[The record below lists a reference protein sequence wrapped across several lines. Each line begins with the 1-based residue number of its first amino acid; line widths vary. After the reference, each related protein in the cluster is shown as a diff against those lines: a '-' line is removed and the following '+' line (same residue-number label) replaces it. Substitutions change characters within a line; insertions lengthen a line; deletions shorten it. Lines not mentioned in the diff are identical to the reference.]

1 MNLRLNSTKFVNIKN
16 VTIPEVYYRRMKSGM
31 EKLDALFGE
40 GILPGSSITLAARAG
55 LGKTTLVLQLL
66 SNLAKNGYDVGYCS
80 SEESVEQLAMTCRR
94 LHIDNVNVCNESY
107 VDNISKYMEE
117 HDVIV
122 VDSFQGLQ
130 KGNLRN
136 RELEKYCI
144 EKLVKRAKETECALI
159 IICHNTK
166 AGVIKGSSLVIHSVD
181 VNMSI
186 EPIKDAEDNARKI
199 AFQKNRFGPATSI
212 ECYIQYAGYDFET
225 EVNSDPVTG
234 NKGKKKQAIKDQIL
248 ALTEELTVP
257 FLCKKFSL
265 TGVRAQYLL
274 RELQMEGLLEKQG
287 RGADACWVKVKPET
301 EVIEANT
308 EDQVNA

>member
-1 MNLRLNSTKFVNIKN
+1 MNLKLDSTKFVSIKD
-16 VTIPEVYYRRMKSGM
+16 VTIPDVYYRRMKSGM

-40 GILPGSSITLAARAG
+40 GILPGSSVTLAARAG

-66 SNLAKNGYDVGYCS
+66 SNLAKNGYEVGYCS

-94 LHIDNVNVCNESY
+94 LRIDNVKVCNESY
-107 VDNISKYMEE
+107 VDTVSKYMED

-166 AGVIKGSSLVIHSVD
+166 AGVIKGSSLIIHSVD

-199 AFQKNRFGPATSI
+199 VFQKNRFGPATSI
-212 ECYIQYAGYDFET
+212 ECYIQYAGYDFDT
-225 EVNSDPVTG
+225 EVNSSPVTG
-234 NKGKKKQAIKDQIL
+234 NKGKKKQELKNNIL
-248 ALTEELTVP
+248 ALNEDLTVP
-257 FLCKKFSL
+257 ILCKKFGI
-265 TGVRAQYLL
+265 TGVRAAYVL
-274 RELQMEGLLEKQG
+274 RELQMEGLIEKQG
-287 RGADACWVKVKPET
+287 RGTDAKWVKIAPET
-301 EVIEANT
+301 EIVSAT
-308 EDQVNA
+308 ESTTTK

>member
-1 MNLRLNSTKFVNIKN
+1 MNLKLDSTKFVSIKD
-16 VTIPEVYYRRMKSGM
+16 VTIPDVYYRRMKSGM

-66 SNLAKNGYDVGYCS
+66 SNLAKSGYEVGYCS

-94 LHIDNVNVCNESY
+94 LRIDNVKVCNESY
-107 VDNISKYMEE
+107 VDTVSRYMED

-166 AGVIKGSSLVIHSVD
+166 AGVIKGSSLIIHSVD

-199 AFQKNRFGPATSI
+199 VFQKNRFGPATSI

-225 EVNSDPVTG
+225 EVNSSPVTG
-234 NKGKKKQAIKDQIL
+234 NKGKKKQELKNNIL
-248 ALTEELTVP
+248 ALNEDLTVP
-257 FLCKKFSL
+257 MLCKKFGI
-265 TGVRAQYLL
+265 TGVRAAYVL
-274 RELQMEGLLEKQG
+274 RELQMEGVIEKQG
-287 RGADACWVKVKPET
+287 RGADAKWVKIAPET
-301 EVIEANT
+301 EIVSAT
-308 EDQVNA
+308 ESTITK

>member
-1 MNLRLNSTKFVNIKN
+1 MNLKLDSTKFVSIKD
-16 VTIPEVYYRRMKSGM
+16 VTIPDVYYRRMKSGM

-40 GILPGSSITLAARAG
+40 GILPGSSVTLAARAG

-66 SNLAKNGYDVGYCS
+66 SNLCKQGYEVGYCS
-80 SEESVEQLAMTCRR
+80 SEESVEQLAMTCKR
-94 LHIDNVNVCNESY
+94 LRIDNVKVCNESY
-107 VDNISKYMEE
+107 VDSISKYMED

-144 EKLVKRAKETECALI
+144 EKLVKRAKETECAII

-166 AGVIKGSSLVIHSVD
+166 AGTIKGSSLIIHSVD

-199 AFQKNRFGPATSI
+199 VFQKNRFGPATSI
-212 ECYIQYAGYDFET
+212 ECYIQYAGYDFDT
-225 EVNSDPVTG
+225 EVNSSPVTG
-234 NKGKKKQAIKDQIL
+234 NKGKKKQELKKQIL
-248 ALTEELTVP
+248 DLTEDLTVP
-257 FLCKKFSL
+257 VLCKKFGV
-265 TGVRAQYLL
+265 TGVRAAYVL
-274 RELQMEGLLEKQG
+274 RELQMEGLIEKQG
-287 RGADACWVKVKPET
+287 RGTDAKWTKIAPET
-301 EVIEANT
+301 EIVSAT
-308 EDQVNA
+308 ESTISK

>member
-1 MNLRLNSTKFVNIKN
+1 MNLRIDSSKFVSIKD
-16 VTIPEVYYRRMKSGM
+16 VSIPDVYYRRMKSGM

-66 SNLAKNGYDVGYCS
+66 SNLAKNGYEVGYCS
-80 SEESVEQLAMTCRR
+80 SEESVEQLAMTCKR
-94 LHIDNVNVCNESY
+94 LRIDNVRVCNESY
-107 VDNISKYMEE
+107 VDTISKYMEE

-144 EKLVKRAKETECALI
+144 EKLVKRAKETECSII

-166 AGVIKGSSLVIHSVD
+166 AGVIKGSSLIIHSVD

-199 AFQKNRFGPATSI
+199 VFQKNRFGPATSI

-225 EVNSDPVTG
+225 EVNSAPVTG
-234 NKGKKKQAIKDQIL
+234 NKGKKKQDLKKQIL
-248 ALTEELTVP
+248 ALAKDLTVP
-257 FLCKKFSL
+257 MLCKKFGL
-265 TGVRAQYLL
+265 TGIRASYIL
-274 RELQMEGLLEKQG
+274 RELQMEGLVEKQG
-287 RGADACWVKVKPET
+287 RGTEAKFVKLQPET
-301 EVIEANT
+301 DIVSAT
-308 EDQVNA
+308 ESTITK